1 MNKGAGGL
9 QQKLDRLKKAVAER
23 EQNAVVQLPLWPEPK
38 RGAPN
43 SFIRS
48 ALFAAIQGKDRQFIK
63 ELLLASQDGITVKF
77 TGEQLT
83 QGDLDVWE
91 TIVHLAREQ
100 PLGTVAEFT
109 AHGLLKAL
117 GLSTGLS
124 QHKQLHSTLL
134 RLTACAVE
142 VTHEGKTYFG
152 PLIKSGA
159 KDEVTR
165 HYAVEL
171 NKGIVRLFGENQW
184 TALDWKQRQ
193 ELRGQPLAQALH
205 AFYSS
210 HRKPFAVKLI
220 TLQAYTGSRNRQP
233 ASFKRQVRSALEA
246 LTQVG
251 FLTSWEINEGLVSVR
266 RTLTGLKGIE
276 EESSGTAFDAH
287 LQDTKRE
294 KLSTK

>member
-1 MNKGAGGL
+1 MKNGDLGL
-9 QQKLDRLKKAVAER
+9 EKKLERLRSSVIER
-23 EQNAVVQLPLWPEPK
+23 EKNAVVQLPLWPEPK

-48 ALFAAIQGKDRQFIK
+48 ALFAAIQSKDRKFMK
-63 ELLLASQDGITVKF
+63 EAVLASQDGITIKF
-77 TGEQLT
+77 TGEQLN
-83 QGDLDVWE
+83 QADLDVWE

-100 PLGTVAEFT
+100 PLGTVASFT
-109 AHGLLKAL
+109 AHGLLKAM
-117 GLSTGLS
+117 GMPTGNS

-159 KDEVTR
+159 KDEITR

-171 NKGIVRLFGENQW
+171 NKGIIKLFGENQW
-184 TALDWKQRQ
+184 TALDWQQRQ

-210 HRKPFAVKLI
+210 HRLPYAVKLQTI
-220 TLQAYTGSRNRQP
+220 QAYTGSRNKQL
-233 ASFKRQVRSALEA
+233 ASFKRQVRNALNE
-246 LTQVG
+246 LVSVG
-251 FLTSWEINEGLVSVR
+251 FLVSFNLDGDLVRVVR
-266 RTLTGLKGIE
+266 H
-276 EESSGTAFDAH
+276 TASAIK
-287 LQDTKRE
+287 QA
-294 KLSTK
+294 

>member
-1 MNKGAGGL
+1 MKNGDSGL
-9 QQKLDRLKKAVAER
+9 EKKLERLRSSVIER
-23 EQNAVVQLPLWPEPK
+23 EKNAIVQLPLWPEPK

-48 ALFAAIQGKDRQFIK
+48 ALFAAIQSKDRKFMK
-63 ELLLASQDGITVKF
+63 EAILASQDGITIKF
-77 TGEQLT
+77 TGEQLNQT
-83 QGDLDVWE
+83 DLDVWE

-100 PLGTVAEFT
+100 PLGTVASFT
-109 AHGLLKAL
+109 AHGLLKAM
-117 GLSTGLS
+117 GMPTGNS

-159 KDEVTR
+159 KDEITR

-171 NKGIVRLFGENQW
+171 NKGIIKLFGENQW
-184 TALDWKQRQ
+184 TALDWQQRQ

-210 HRKPFAVKLI
+210 HRLPYAVKLQTI
-220 TLQAYTGSRNRQP
+220 QAYTGSRNKQL
-233 ASFKRQVRSALEA
+233 ASFKRQVKTALNE
-246 LTQVG
+246 LVSVG
-251 FLTSWEINEGLVSVR
+251 FLVSFDLDGDLVRVVR
-266 RTLTGLKGIE
+266 HA
-276 EESSGTAFDAH
+276 AFAIK
-287 LQDTKRE
+287 QT
-294 KLSTK
+294 

>member
-1 MNKGAGGL
+1 MKNGDSGL
-9 QQKLDRLKKAVAER
+9 DKKLERLRHSVIER
-23 EQNAVVQLPLWPEPK
+23 EKNAVVQLPLWPEPK

-48 ALFAAIQGKDRQFIK
+48 ALFAAIQSKDRKFMK
-63 ELLLASQDGITVKF
+63 EAVLASQDGITIKF
-77 TGEQLT
+77 TGEQLNQT
-83 QGDLDVWE
+83 DLDVWE

-100 PLGTVAEFT
+100 PLGTVASFT

-117 GLSTGLS
+117 GIPTGNS
-124 QHKQLHSTLL
+124 QHKQIHSTLL

-171 NKGIVRLFGENQW
+171 NKGIIKLFGENQW
-184 TALDWKQRQ
+184 TALDWQQRQ
-193 ELRGQPLAQALH
+193 QLRGQPLAQALH

-210 HRKPFAVKLI
+210 HRLPYAVKLQTI
-220 TLQAYTGSRNRQP
+220 QAYTGSRNKQL
-233 ASFKRQVRSALEA
+233 ASFKRQVRNALNE
-246 LTQVG
+246 LVSVG
-251 FLTSWEINEGLVSVR
+251 FLVSFDLDGDLVRVVR
-266 RTLTGLKGIE
+266 H
-276 EESSGTAFDAH
+276 TASAIK
-287 LQDTKRE
+287 QA
-294 KLSTK
+294 

>member
-1 MNKGAGGL
+1 MTKADTPLGQAL
-9 QQKLDRLKKAVAER
+9 SSLKKRVSER
-23 EQNAVVQLPLWPEPK
+23 TQNALVQLPLWPEPK

-48 ALFAAIQGKDRQFIK
+48 ALFAAIHSKDRQFFK
-63 ELLLASQDGITVKF
+63 ETVLASQDGIEIRY
-77 TGEQLT
+77 TGEQLN
-83 QGDLDVWE
+83 QADLDVWE

-100 PLGTVAEFT
+100 PLGTVASFT
-109 AHGLLKAL
+109 AHGLLKAM
-117 GLSTGLS
+117 GMPTGNS

-165 HYAVEL
+165 HYGIEL
-171 NKGIVRLFGENQW
+171 NKGIIKLFGENQW

-210 HRKPFAVKLI
+210 HRDPFAVKLA
-220 TLQAYTGSRNRQP
+220 TLQAYTGSRNKQP
-233 ASFKRQVRSALEA
+233 ASFKRQVRAALA
-246 LTQVG
+246 QLVDVG
-251 FLTSWEINEGLVSVR
+251 FLASFEITDDLVNVR
-266 RTLTGLKGIE
+266 RATATLRAG
-276 EESSGTAFDAH
+276 
-287 LQDTKRE
+287 
-294 KLSTK
+294 